1 MSTRIASI
9 IGSCALCAASAVW
22 AATPVAVW
30 DSAKMELAGGVQ
42 TVYDQPVVT
51 TDAVLHISEICP
63 KPTARDP
70 NGVEAGW
77 IEIHNTSDTFAAN
90 LSDYSLTTANR
101 GGEIKAAAAL
111 PDVTIPAGGYKIVYT
126 TKEYPK
132 EGINDGS
139 TPFITNGFIVAQLKI
154 NPKKYPI
161 VQLRKGKAVVDS
173 FIIPVDLPD
182 NTSFAPAGGIW
193 GDYSGATV
201 ESAEET
207 VEPAAEVPVGK
218 AMLKISSNVTKNETE
233 GFYSFANV
241 ETGMDGIMIDSSATQ
256 QMAAKDMYSISLKF
270 RATVNTSTS
279 ENGGMPL
286 FFCRNSNSS
295 TPYSGILAFINTAP
309 YDNIIIQIRDANKTT
324 RNYQVNS
331 DLNWLDGEWHAL
343 EVSCGQ
349 TASSRIS
356 VSVDGV
362 NYVDTTCGVAAQIN
376 ANMPMCVGRAYDST
390 FWTRFTGDIKDVHLY
405 SGDAFPAQSPDPV
418 EVTSDKTEI
427 VDAAAVTR
435 VILPTIT
442 PGAAN
447 NRAGEIAYGPNAGPL
462 YGIKHKVSDW
472 KAWEQ
477 AKVGEDYPVTLALN
491 PLDDNPA
498 NEIQKVSLAYR
509 TDFGEIAFTNMTK
522 GAVSA
527 EEGQLWTAT
536 IPGAAVTQAG
546 HILRW
551 AAVATDASGN
561 KWRTPSFCDPDNAY
575 EWYGT
580 LIEPPEGLLSEKL
593 QTFHIFADA
602 TAQANMDKQYDSIAG
617 SMPYGARV
625 QIYDSQTGFYY
636 DNVRIDLRGNTTAG
650 FRKKSHGIRFIKSQP
665 LTCTNPFTGELIDG
679 LRKVSFIAEY
689 SDPSFIRQALAF
701 QLFKDM
707 GLNVPYSYPVRLNM
721 NGEFFQMAF
730 HSNRF
735 SDELIE
741 DYYGLDPLG
750 YSYKSVGTLRGATS
764 AGGTEKKTPDD
775 GNDRDLSVLSAFY
788 STFSAADNINE
799 SFEGDGMASE
809 IPAVTKTVVKKF
821 DLPAWLN
828 YLAAARITQECD
840 DVWANLC
847 AYYDVNGTD
856 TWMPLGYDFNVSLGA
871 IYLDDS
877 NYKKRWPDN
886 PTMAN
891 VDNFKS
897 HPFYGGNRVRCHRYG
912 SDTTINSGNRGF
924 EAVWQSPKFRRLYLR
939 RLRTVMDEQLKAPGT
954 AKENTPFWNNYVVA
968 YTNAIAA
975 DAVLDRNKWGYGNG
989 TVIYWWPKAMNLDE
1003 GIADLWDHYVV
1014 PRREHL
1020 FVTHSVT
1027 NTAKAIGYGRDF
1039 NAGIP
1044 NAQSPLAELKAGFS
1058 VVNTTDETKTAID
1071 DAEKI
1076 VIRNANAEAV
1086 DMSGWRLTGRFN
1098 MTLPPG
1104 TVVDANDTIT
1114 IVVDRKAYI
1123 AAHDAELTDQVI
1135 VGNAG
1140 LADGTTSQKL
1150 YDAHNEEVLK
1160 VETPTNESMY
1170 LRFFAFDGVPVGDDV
1185 NEWIVITNTSDT
1197 IALDLEGINI
1207 VIGASIEK
1215 AKCRITLGEGT
1226 LAPGAAIRL
1235 EQGAFST
1242 SGWEKITNGEL
1253 VLQIIDAKGTVGHSG
1268 TEVVQKNFEGYK
1280 SAKKYLQLKQFG
1292 PTFTGADLSI
1302 VDYPVTTVEV
1312 VPGEDAVLEAATQ
1325 EEADAALADCE
1336 IVLSAED
1343 KTAGLVADVLKLV
1356 AVPVVSVDPQT
1367 SIETTTYVARVEVD
1381 ETKVPAPM
1389 LGQIEEGAATVDP
1402 LTVESD
1408 EEGSKVTVGVSNATV
1423 GLWYGF
1429 IWTDSLGDKPFEN
1442 DVESF
1447 KRATSTSVKIE
1458 SKAETAKSAQK
1469 AFFRVK
1475 VSATK
1480 P

>member
-1 MSTRIASI
+1 MNLKRMIRLAAI
-9 IGSCALCAASAVW
+9 PALALAAGASAR
-22 AATPVAVW
+22 AENA
-30 DSAKMELAGGVQ
+30 SASG
-42 TVYDQPVVT
+42 
-51 TDAVLHISEICP
+51 LHISEICP
-63 KPTARDP
+63 KPDARDP

-77 IEIHNTSDTFAAN
+77 IEIHNTSTTAAN
-90 LSDYSLTTANR
+90 LGDYSLTTANR

-139 TPFITNGFIVAQLKI
+139 TPFITNGAIVAQLKI

-193 GDYSGATV
+193 GDYSGAM
-201 ESAEET
+201 
-207 VEPAAEVPVGK
+207 VEPAEATVEAATEVPVTE
-218 AMLKISSNVTKNETE
+218 AMLKISSNVTKNEAE
-233 GFYSFANV
+233 GFYSFANT
-241 ETGMDGIMIDSSATQ
+241 ENGMDGIMIDSSATR
-256 QMAAKDMYSISLKF
+256 QMASKDMFSISLTF

-279 ENGGMPL
+279 ETGGMPL

-309 YDNIIIQIRDANKTT
+309 YNNLIIQIRNSDKNTL
-324 RNYQVNS
+324 NYQVDS
-331 DLNWLDGEWHAL
+331 DLEWLDGNWHTL
-343 EVSCGQ
+343 EVACGQ
-349 TASSRIS
+349 TAASRVA

-362 NYVDTTCGVAAQIN
+362 NYVDTTCGVAAQLN
-376 ANMPMCVGRAYDST
+376 TGMPMCIGRAYDST
-390 FWTRFTGDIKDVHLY
+390 YWTRFTGDIKDVHLY
-405 SGDAFPAQSPDPV
+405 SGDAFPASVPDPA

-427 VDAAAVTR
+427 VDATAVTR

-447 NRAGEIAYGPNAGPL
+447 KRAGEIAYGPNAGPL
-462 YGIKHKVSDW
+462 YGVKHKVSDW

-491 PLDDNPA
+491 PLDDDPL

-509 TDFGEIAFTNMTK
+509 TDFDEIAFTNMTK

-536 IPGAAVTQAG
+536 IPGSAITQAG

-551 AAVATDASGN
+551 AAVATDAAGN

-580 LIEPPEGLLSEKL
+580 LIAPPATLLSEKL
-593 QTFHIFADA
+593 QTFHLFADK

-617 SMPYGARV
+617 SLPYGARV

-636 DNVRIDLRGNTTAG
+636 DNVRIDLRGNTTAK
-650 FRKKSHGIRFIKSQP
+650 FYKKSHGIRFIKSQP

-701 QLFKDM
+701 RLFKDM
-707 GLNVPYSYPVRLNM
+707 GLNVPYSYPVRLNL

-750 YSYKSVGTLRGATS
+750 YSYKSVGTLRGSTTG
-764 AGGTEKKTPDD
+764 GGTEKKTPDD
-775 GNDRDLSVLSAFY
+775 GNEGDLSVLSAFY
-788 STFSAADNINE
+788 GTFADADKISE
-799 SFEGDGMASE
+799 SYAGDGMDSE
-809 IPAVTKTVVKKF
+809 IPAVTRTVVKKF

-871 IYLDDS
+871 MYLDDW
-877 NYKKRWPDN
+877 NYATYKYPIDQ
-886 PTMAN
+886 TMAN

-912 SDTTINSGNRGF
+912 SNTTINAGNRAF

-954 AKENTPFWNNYVVA
+954 TKENTPFWSNYVVA

-1014 PRREHL
+1014 PRRQHL
-1020 FVTHSVT
+1020 FVTHSVN
-1027 NTAKAIGYGRDF
+1027 NTAKTIGYGRDY

-1044 NAQSPLAELKAGFS
+1044 DAQSPIASLKAGFS
-1058 VVNTTDETKTAID
+1058 VDNTTDATKTAID

-1076 VIRNANAEAV
+1076 VIRNANGETV
-1086 DMSGWRLTGRFN
+1086 DLSGWRLTGRFN
-1098 MTLPPG
+1098 MTLPAG
-1104 TVVDANDTIT
+1104 TVVDADDTI
-1114 IVVDRKAYI
+1114 IVVVDRKAYVS
-1123 AAHDAELTDQVI
+1123 AHDAELTNQVI

-1140 LADGTTSQKL
+1140 LSADTMSFTLFDANGT
-1150 YDAHNEEVLK
+1150 EVVK
-1160 VETPTNESMY
+1160 VAQPSNESKF
-1170 LRFFAFDGVPVGDDV
+1170 LRFFAWDGVPVADDD
-1185 NEWIVITNTSDT
+1185 NGTDEWVTLTNISETVT
-1197 IALDLEGINI
+1197 LDLTGVN
-1207 VIGASIEK
+1207 VKVGKDTTAP
-1215 AKCRITLGEGT
+1215 KCNITLAGGT
-1226 LAPGAAIRL
+1226 LPPGGAITL
-1235 EQGAFST
+1235 KSVDFGLAN
-1242 SGWEKITNGEL
+1242 GWEKITNGA
-1253 VLQIIDAKGTVGHSG
+1253 I
-1268 TEVVQKNFEGYK
+1268 
-1280 SAKKYLQLKQFG
+1280 YLQLTDANGTIGQTSEAITQKSYAGYANKAVYLQVTSFGATFG
-1292 PTFTGADLSI
+1292 PSDVIA
-1302 VDYPVTTVEV
+1302 VAYPVTVVEV
-1312 VPGEDAVLEAATQ
+1312 APGAEVALEAATQ
-1325 EEADAALADCE
+1325 AEAEAALADCE
-1336 IVLSAED
+1336 IVLSDED
-1343 KTAGLVADVLKLV
+1343 TAAGLVADVLKLV
-1356 AVPVVSVDPQT
+1356 AVPVVSADPDT
-1367 SIETTTYVARVEVD
+1367 GAETTTYVARVEVD
-1381 ETKVPAPM
+1381 GTKVAAPTP
-1389 LGQIEEGAATVDP
+1389 GRIEEGETTVDP
-1402 LTVESD
+1402 LTVATEN
-1408 EEGSKVTVGVSNATV
+1408 GGRTVTVGVNNATV

-1429 IWTDSLGDKPFEN
+1429 IWTDDLGVKPFAN
-1442 DVESF
+1442 DVDSF
-1447 KRATSTSVKIE
+1447 RRAKSSSVRIE
-1458 SKAETAKSAQK
+1458 SQAESAKKAQR

-1475 VSATK
+1475 VLPAQPK
-1480 P
+1480 

>member
-1 MSTRIASI
+1 MTALIQTRVA
-9 IGSCALCAASAVW
+9 ALSLLVFSMFACAAAQAEDVEAS
-22 AATPVAVW
+22 
-30 DSAKMELAGGVQ
+30 S
-42 TVYDQPVVT
+42 
-51 TDAVLHISEICP
+51 LHISEICP

-77 IEIHNTSDTFAAN
+77 IELRNTGTIAAN
-90 LSDYSLTTANR
+90 LGDYSLTTANR
-101 GGEIKAAAAL
+101 GGKIKAAAAL
-111 PDVTIPAGGYKIVYT
+111 PSMKILAGEYKIVYT

-132 EGINDGS
+132 EGVNDGS
-139 TPFITNGFIVAQLKI
+139 TPFVTNDIIVAQLKI

-161 VQLRKGKAVVDS
+161 VQLRKGQAVVDS

-193 GDYSGATV
+193 GDYTGATV
-201 ESAEET
+201 EPVEAT
-207 VEPAAEVPVGK
+207 VEAATEVPVTE
-218 AMLKISSNVTKNETE
+218 AMLKISPNVTKNEAE
-233 GFYSFANV
+233 GFYSFANT
-241 ETGMDGIMIDSSATQ
+241 EDGMDGIMIDSSATR
-256 QMAAKDMYSISLKF
+256 QMASKDMFSISLTF

-279 ENGGMPL
+279 ETGGMPL

-309 YDNIIIQIRDANKTT
+309 YNNLIIQIRNSDKKTL
-324 RNYQVNS
+324 NYQVDS
-331 DLNWLDGEWHAL
+331 DLEWLDGNWHTL
-343 EVSCGQ
+343 EVACGQ
-349 TASSRIS
+349 TAASRVA

-362 NYVDTTCGVAAQIN
+362 NYVDTTCGVAAQLN
-376 ANMPMCVGRAYDST
+376 TGMPMCIGRAYDST
-390 FWTRFTGDIKDVHLY
+390 YWTRFTGDIKDVHLY
-405 SGDAFPAQSPDPV
+405 SGDAFPASVPDPA

-427 VDAAAVTR
+427 VDATAVTR

-447 NRAGEIAYGPNAGPL
+447 NRKGEIAYGPNAGPL
-462 YGIKHKVSDW
+462 YGVNHKVSDW

-491 PLDDNPA
+491 PMDDNPA

-536 IPGAAVTQAG
+536 IPGAAIVKAG

-551 AAVATDASGN
+551 AAVVTDAAGN

-593 QTFHIFADA
+593 QTFHIFADK
-602 TAQANMDKQYDSIAG
+602 TAQDNMDKQYDSIAG

-650 FRKKSHGIRFIKSQP
+650 FHKKSHGIRFIKSQP

-701 QLFKDM
+701 RLFKDM
-707 GLNVPYSYPVRLNM
+707 GLKVPYSYPVRLNM

-750 YSYKSVGTLRGATS
+750 YSYKSVGTLRGSTTG
-764 AGGTEKKTPDD
+764 GGTEKKTPDD
-775 GNDRDLSVLSAFY
+775 GNEKDLTVLSAFY
-788 STFSAADNINE
+788 STFSAADKINE

-828 YLAAARITQECD
+828 YLAATRITQECD

-856 TWMPLGYDFNVSLGA
+856 TWMPLGYDFNLSFGA
-871 IYLDDS
+871 MYLDDR
-877 NYKKRWPDN
+877 NYATYKYPIDQ
-886 PTMAN
+886 TMAN

-897 HPFYGGNRVRCHRYG
+897 HPFYGGNRVRCHGYN
-912 SDTTINSGNRGF
+912 SNNTINSGNRGF

-1003 GIADLWDHYVV
+1003 GIADLWDNYVV
-1014 PRREHL
+1014 PRRQHL

-1027 NTAKAIGYGRDF
+1027 NTAKTIGYGRNF

-1044 NAQSPLAELKAGFS
+1044 NAQSPIASLKAGFS

-1076 VIRNANAEAV
+1076 VIRNANSEAV
-1086 DMSGWRLTGRFN
+1086 DMSGWELAGRFN
-1098 MTLPPG
+1098 MVLPSG

-1123 AAHDAELTDQVI
+1123 AAHVAELTDQVI

-1140 LADGTTSQKL
+1140 LVAETTSQKL
-1150 YDAHNEEVLK
+1150 NTAGGEEVLK
-1160 VETPTNESMY
+1160 VELPSNESMY

-1185 NEWIVITNTSDT
+1185 NEWIALTNISDT

-1207 VIGASIEK
+1207 VIGSSIEK
-1215 AKCRITLGEGT
+1215 AKCRISLGAGALE
-1226 LAPGAAIRL
+1226 PGAVL
-1235 EQGAFST
+1235 WLYQEKFSA

-1268 TEVVQKNFEGYK
+1268 SGVVQKGFPGYK
-1280 SAKKYLQLKQFG
+1280 SAGKYLQLTQFG
-1292 PTFTGADLSI
+1292 PTFTGADLRI
-1302 VDYPVTTVEV
+1302 VDYV
-1312 VPGEDAVLEAATQ
+1312 VSGDDIALEAATQ
-1325 EEADAALADCE
+1325 AEAEAALADCV
-1336 IVLSAED
+1336 IVLSADDEE
-1343 KTAGLVADVLKLV
+1343 AGLVVDALQLV
-1356 AVPVVSVDPQT
+1356 AVPVEGESGMFKAVVAVNPKTVRAPQFAAAGDDPPVAVAAEEDGKTVVSST
-1367 SIETTTYVARVEVD
+1367 I
-1381 ETKVPAPM
+1381 
-1389 LGQIEEGAATVDP
+1389 G
-1402 LTVESD
+1402 
-1408 EEGSKVTVGVSNATV
+1408 NAV
-1423 GLWYGF
+1423 KGLWYGYEVA
-1429 IWTDSLGDKPFEN
+1429 DELGESAAFTN
-1442 DVESF
+1442 DTESF
-1447 KRATSTSVKIE
+1447 QRATGPSHTVTSSPRDRSEKP
-1458 SKAETAKSAQK
+1458 SG
-1469 AFFRVK
+1469 FFRVK
-1475 VSATK
+1475 VLPAR

>member
-1 MSTRIASI
+1 MNRFV
-9 IGSCALCAASAVW
+9 ALL
-22 AATPVAVW
+22 ATAFTT
-30 DSAKMELAGGVQ
+30 SFTLSGLA
-42 TVYDQPVVT
+42 DDPSPVVT
-51 TDAVLHISEICP
+51 TDTVLHISEICP

-101 GGEIKAAAAL
+101 GGEIKAAATL

-139 TPFITNGFIVAQLKI
+139 TPFITNGAIVAQLKI

-193 GDYSGATV
+193 GDYTGATV
-201 ESAEET
+201 EPAEAT
-207 VEPAAEVPVGK
+207 VEAATEVPVTE
-218 AMLKISSNVTKNETE
+218 AMLNISSNVTKNETE

-241 ETGMDGIMIDSSATQ
+241 KNGMDGIMIDSSATQ
-256 QMAAKDMYSISLKF
+256 QMASKDMFSISLTF

-279 ENGGMPL
+279 ETGGMPL

-295 TPYSGILAFINTAP
+295 TPYSGILAFINKAP
-309 YDNIIIQIRDANKTT
+309 YNNLIIQIRNSGKNTL
-324 RNYQVNS
+324 NYQVNS
-331 DLNWLDGEWHAL
+331 DLEWLDGNWHTL
-343 EVSCGQ
+343 EVACGQ
-349 TASSRIS
+349 TAASRVA

-362 NYVDTTCGVAAQIN
+362 NYVDTTCGVAAQLN
-376 ANMPMCVGRAYDST
+376 TGMPMCIGRAYDST
-390 FWTRFTGDIKDVHLY
+390 YWTRFTGDIKEVHLY
-405 SGDAFPAQSPDPV
+405 SGDAFPACVPDPA
-418 EVTSDKTEI
+418 EVTADKTEI
-427 VDAAAVTR
+427 VDATAVTR

-447 NRAGEIAYGPNAGPL
+447 KRAGEIAYGPNAGPL

-491 PLDDNPA
+491 PMDDNPA

-536 IPGAAVTQAG
+536 IPGAAVSQAG

-551 AAVATDASGN
+551 AAVATDAAGN

-580 LIEPPEGLLSEKL
+580 LIEPPEGLLSGKL

-707 GLNVPYSYPVRLNM
+707 GLKVPYSYPVRLNM
-721 NGEFFQMAF
+721 NGEFYQMAF

-750 YSYKSVGTLRGATS
+750 YSYKSVGTFRGATTG
-764 AGGTEKKTPDD
+764 GGTEKKTPDD
-775 GNDRDLSVLSAFY
+775 GNEKDLSVLSAFY
-788 STFSAADNINE
+788 GTFSEADKINE
-799 SFEGDGMASE
+799 SFVGNGMDSE
-809 IPAVTKTVVKKF
+809 IAAVTKTVVKKF

-871 IYLDDS
+871 MYLDDR
-877 NYKKRWPDN
+877 NYATYKYPIDQ
-886 PTMAN
+886 TMAN

-897 HPFYGGNRVRCHRYG
+897 HPFYGGNRVRCHRYN
-912 SDTTINSGNRGF
+912 SNDTINSGNRGF

-1003 GIADLWDHYVV
+1003 GIADLWDNYVV
-1014 PRREHL
+1014 PRRQHL
-1020 FVTHSVT
+1020 FVTHSVN
-1027 NTAKAIGYGRDF
+1027 NTAKEIGYGRDF

-1044 NAQSPLAELKAGFS
+1044 NAQSPIASLKAGFS

-1076 VIRNANAEAV
+1076 VIRNANSEAV
-1086 DMSGWRLTGRFN
+1086 DMSGWELAGRFN
-1098 MTLPPG
+1098 MVLPSG

-1123 AAHDAELTDQVI
+1123 EAHVAELTDQVI

-1185 NEWIVITNTSDT
+1185 NEWIALTNTSDT

-1207 VIGASIEK
+1207 VIGSSIEK

-1226 LAPGAAIRL
+1226 LAPGTAIRL

-1268 TEVVQKNFEGYK
+1268 SEVVQKNFEGYK

-1292 PTFTGADLSI
+1292 PTFTGADLAI
-1302 VDYPVTTVEV
+1302 VDYPATTVEV
-1312 VPGEDAVLEAATQ
+1312 VPGEDVALEAATQ

-1381 ETKVPAPM
+1381 ETKVPAPT
-1389 LGQIEEGAATVDP
+1389 LGQIEEGESTVDP

-1408 EEGSKVTVGVSNATV
+1408 EEGRTVAVGVNNATV

-1429 IWTDSLGDKPFEN
+1429 TWTDSLGVKPFEN

-1447 KRATSTSVKIE
+1447 KRATSSFIKVE
-1458 SKAETAKSAQK
+1458 SKAEAAKSAQR

-1475 VSATK
+1475 VSAAK